1 MSFRDFI
8 KRPLY
13 RTPRLLAALM
23 KLKPGWNPDAHAF
36 LQLIQNGDSVLDI
49 GANVGIYSE
58 LFARVVGP
66 TGRVIAFEP
75 VPTTFAQLQKRLAG
89 FPQITLHQLA
99 VSNQPGDVVLNL
111 PGEDSG
117 QASLKPHHQASWS
130 EPKNVQQHHARAI
143 TLDRWAEEAGWL
155 KIDFIKL
162 DIEGAELLALRGSS
176 QLVHRN
182 QPMLFIEVWQDW
194 LVDFGFKPQDLADW
208 LLAHNYDCFAVVKD
222 KTTLLGNLDADWA
235 PHLNSGPH
243 NLLAARRDR
252 HAARLRCYSI

>member
-1 MSFRDFI
+1 MTLRDFI

-23 KLKPGWNPDAHAF
+23 RLKPGWNPDAYAF
-36 LQLIQNGDSVLDI
+36 LQLIQNGDHVLDI

-66 TGRVIAFEP
+66 TGRVMAFEP
-75 VPTTFAQLQKRLAG
+75 VPATFAQLQKRVAG
-89 FPQITLHQLA
+89 LPQITIHQLA
-99 VSNQPGDVVLNL
+99 VSDQPGDVMLTL

-130 EPKNVQQHHARAI
+130 EPSNIQQHHARAI
-143 TLDRWAEEAGWL
+143 TLDSWSKEAGWP
-155 KIDFIKL
+155 KIDFIKM
-162 DIEGAELLALRGSS
+162 DIEGAELLALRGAS
-176 QLVHRN
+176 QLILRD
-182 QPMLFIEVWQDW
+182 QPILFFEVWPDW
-194 LVDFGFKPQDLADW
+194 LVDFGFQPKDIADW
-208 LLAHNYDCFAVVKD
+208 LCAHNYDTFAVVKD
-222 KTTLLGNLDADWA
+222 KTTKLGNLEADWT

-252 HAARLRCYSI
+252 HAARLLHYGL